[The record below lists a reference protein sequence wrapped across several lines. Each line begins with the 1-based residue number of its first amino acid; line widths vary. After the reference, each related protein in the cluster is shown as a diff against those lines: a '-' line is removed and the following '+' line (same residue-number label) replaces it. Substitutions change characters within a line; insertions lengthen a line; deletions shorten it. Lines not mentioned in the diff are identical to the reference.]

1 VSDPIIV
8 INPNSTE
15 AVTEGMRL
23 AVAALVP
30 AGGPPVECVT
40 LTEGPP
46 GIESQADADTV
57 VVPLL
62 RYVETR
68 NAEASAFVIACY
80 SDPGLHA
87 AREIANGPV
96 FGIAECG
103 LMTALTWGARIGVIS
118 ILARSVPRH
127 MRYARSLGIAARI
140 AADLPIELGVRELA
154 DEGRV
159 LARLVEVGGTLVEE
173 HGADVLVLG
182 CAGMAR
188 YQRLLEDALRVPVIE
203 PTRAA
208 VAIALGATAY

>member
-1 VSDPIIV
+1 
-8 INPNSTE
+8 
-15 AVTEGMRL
+15 
-23 AVAALVP
+23 
-30 AGGPPVECVT
+30 
-40 LTEGPP
+40 
-46 GIESQADADTV
+46 
-57 VVPLL
+57 
-62 RYVETR
+62 
-68 NAEASAFVIACY
+68 
-80 SDPGLHA
+80 
-87 AREIANGPV
+87 
-96 FGIAECG
+96 
-103 LMTALTWGARIGVIS
+103 
-118 ILARSVPRH
+118 